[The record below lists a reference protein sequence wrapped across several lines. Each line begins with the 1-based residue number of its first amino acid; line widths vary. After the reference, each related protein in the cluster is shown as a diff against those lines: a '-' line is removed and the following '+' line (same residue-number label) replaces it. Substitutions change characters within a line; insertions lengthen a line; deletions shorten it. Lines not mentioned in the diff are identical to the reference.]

1 MSGASPRMSRSRT
14 PDRIAETALQL
25 FNTFGEPNVTTN
37 RIADELEIS
46 PGNLHYH
53 FKTKHDLIDNLFGQ
67 FERRMLELLGGD
79 GIDEA
84 DVEDAWL
91 FLHLV
96 FENIAAYRFIYRD
109 LNEICTRSR
118 DLHRRIRAILKLS
131 MRTASDLLAGLE
143 RNGQLQAMETE
154 RESMV
159 RNVVLISSYWI
170 AFDQVMEPD
179 SEPHPNRAAIQVMSL
194 VSPYL
199 RGTAREQF
207 EHLANAY
214 R

>member
-1 MSGASPRMSRSRT
+1 MSRSRT
-14 PDRIAETALQL
+14 PERIAEAALQL
-25 FNTFGEPNVTTN
+25 FNCYGEPNVTTN

-53 FKTKHDLIDNLFGQ
+53 FKTKQSLIDELFGRYEQ
-67 FERRMLELLGGD
+67 RMLELLGGD
-79 GIDEA
+79 GFEHA

-109 LNEICTRSR
+109 LNELCAKSR
-118 DLHRRIRAILKLS
+118 DLRTRIRAILKLS
-131 MRTASDLLAGLE
+131 LRTASDLLAGLE
-143 RNGQLQAMETE
+143 RSGQLEAQALE
-154 RESMV
+154 RDAVV
-159 RNVVLISSYWI
+159 RNIVLISSYWI
-170 AFDQVMEPD
+170 AFDQVME
-179 SEPHPNRAAIQVMSL
+179 SEVEPRPGRAAIQIMSL

>member
-1 MSGASPRMSRSRT
+1 MSRSRT
-14 PDRIAETALQL
+14 PHRITQAALQL
-25 FNTFGEPNVTTN
+25 FNSFGEPNVTTN

-53 FKTKHDLIDNLFGQ
+53 FRTKQSLIDELFGRYEQ
-67 FERRMLELLGGD
+67 RMLDLLGGD
-79 GIDEA
+79 GFENA

-109 LNEICTRSR
+109 LNELCARSR
-118 DLHRRIRAILKLS
+118 DLRARIRAILKLS
-131 MRTASDLLAGLE
+131 MRTASDLLAGME
-143 RNGQLQAMETE
+143 RSGQLDAQKLE
-154 RESMV
+154 RESVV
-159 RNVVLISSYWI
+159 RNIVLISSYWI

-179 SEPHPNRAAIQVMSL
+179 LEPRPDRAAIQVMSL

-199 RGTAREQF
+199 QGPAREQF

>member
-1 MSGASPRMSRSRT
+1 MARSRT
-14 PDRIAETALQL
+14 PERIAEAALQL
-25 FNTFGEPNVTTN
+25 FNSYGEPNVTTN

-53 FKTKHDLIDNLFGQ
+53 FKTKQSLIDELFGRYEQ
-67 FERRMLELLGGD
+67 RMLELLGGD
-79 GIDEA
+79 GVEHA

-96 FENIAAYRFIYRD
+96 FENIADYRFIYRD
-109 LNEICTRSR
+109 LSELCARSR
-118 DLHRRIRAILKLS
+118 DLRTRIRAILKLS
-131 MRTASDLLAGLE
+131 LRTASDLLAGME
-143 RNGQLQAMETE
+143 RSGQLEAQTLE
-154 RESMV
+154 RESVV
-159 RNVVLISSYWI
+159 RNIVLISSYWI

-179 SEPHPNRAAIQVMSL
+179 VEPRPDRAAIQVMSL

-199 RGTAREQF
+199 RGAAREQF

>member
-1 MSGASPRMSRSRT
+1 MSRTRT
-14 PDRIAETALQL
+14 PERIAETALAM
-25 FNTFGEPNVTTN
+25 FNEFGEPNVTTN

-53 FKTKHDLIDNLFGQ
+53 FRTKQDLIDTLFGR
-67 FERRMLELLGGD
+67 FEQRMLELLGEG
-79 GIDEA
+79 GIEET

-96 FENIAAYRFIYRD
+96 FENVAAYRFIYRD
-109 LNEICTRSR
+109 LNELCSRSR
-118 DLHRRIRAILKLS
+118 DLRRRIRAILKLS
-131 MRTASDLLAGLE
+131 MRTAADLLAGLE
-143 RNGQLQAMETE
+143 RSGQLEALALE

-159 RNVVLISSYWI
+159 RNIVLISSYWI
-170 AFDQVMEPD
+170 AFDQVMEPET
-179 SEPHPNRAAIQVMSL
+179 EPRPDRAAIQVMSL

-199 RGTAREQF
+199 RGPARDQF
-207 EHLANAY
+207 EYLANAY

>member
-1 MSGASPRMSRSRT
+1 MPRSRT

-25 FNTFGEPNVTTN
+25 FNSFGEPNVTTN

-53 FKTKHDLIDNLFGQ
+53 FKTKQSLIDELFGRYEQ
-67 FERRMLELLGGD
+67 RMLELLGAD
-79 GIDEA
+79 GFEQA

-96 FENIAAYRFIYRD
+96 FENISDYRFIYRD
-109 LNEICTRSR
+109 LSELCARSR
-118 DLHRRIRAILKLS
+118 DLRARIRAILKLS
-131 MRTASDLLAGLE
+131 MRTASDLLEGLE
-143 RNGQLQAMETE
+143 RSGQLEAQLPE
-154 RESMV
+154 RGSAV
-159 RNVVLISSYWI
+159 RNIVLISSYWI
-170 AFDQVMEPD
+170 AFDQIMEPEL
-179 SEPHPNRAAIQVMSL
+179 EPRPDRAAIQVMSL

-199 RGTAREQF
+199 RGPAREQF

>member
-1 MSGASPRMSRSRT
+1 MPRSRT
-14 PDRIAETALQL
+14 PDRIAETALNL
-25 FNTFGEPNVTTN
+25 FNAFGEPNVTTN

-53 FKTKHDLIDNLFGQ
+53 FRTKHDLIDALFTR

-96 FENIAAYRFIYRD
+96 FENIADYRFIYRD
-109 LNEICTRSR
+109 LNELCTRSR
-118 DLHRRIRAILKLS
+118 DFRRRVRAILKLS

-143 RNGQLQAMETE
+143 RSGQLEALALE

-159 RNVVLISSYWI
+159 RNIVLISSYWI
-170 AFDQVMEPD
+170 AFDQVMEPET
-179 SEPHPNRAAIQVMSL
+179 EPRPDRAAIQVMSL

-199 RGTAREQF
+199 RGPARAQF

>member
-1 MSGASPRMSRSRT
+1 MPRSRT

-25 FNTFGEPNVTTN
+25 FNSFGEPNVTTN

-53 FKTKHDLIDNLFGQ
+53 FRTKQSLIDELFGRYEQ
-67 FERRMLELLGGD
+67 RMLELLGGD
-79 GIDEA
+79 GFENA

-109 LNEICTRSR
+109 LNDLCAKSR
-118 DLHRRIRAILKLS
+118 DLRARVRAILKLS

-143 RNGQLQAMETE
+143 RSGLFQAQTLE
-154 RESMV
+154 RESVV
-159 RNVVLISSYWI
+159 RNIVLISSYWI
-170 AFDQVMEPD
+170 AFDQVMEPEI
-179 SEPHPNRAAIQVMSL
+179 EPRPDRAAIQVMSL

-199 RGTAREQF
+199 QGPAREQF

>member
-1 MSGASPRMSRSRT
+1 MSRSRT
-14 PDRIAETALQL
+14 PERIAEAALQL
-25 FNTFGEPNVTTN
+25 FNCYGEPNVTTN

-53 FKTKHDLIDNLFGQ
+53 FKTKQSLIDELFGRYEQ
-67 FERRMLELLGGD
+67 RMLELLGGD
-79 GIDEA
+79 GFEHA

-91 FLHLV
+91 FLHLA

-109 LNEICTRSR
+109 LNELCAKSR
-118 DLHRRIRAILKLS
+118 DLRTRIRAILKLS
-131 MRTASDLLAGLE
+131 LRTASDLLAGLE
-143 RNGQLQAMETE
+143 RSGQLEAQALE
-154 RESMV
+154 RDAVV
-159 RNVVLISSYWI
+159 RNIVLISSYWI
-170 AFDQVMEPD
+170 AFDQVME
-179 SEPHPNRAAIQVMSL
+179 SEVEPRPGRAAIQIMSL

>member
-1 MSGASPRMSRSRT
+1 MSRSRT
-14 PDRIAETALQL
+14 PERIVEAALQL
-25 FNTFGEPNVTTN
+25 FNAFGEPNVTTN
-37 RIADELEIS
+37 RIADEIDIS

-53 FKTKHDLIDNLFGQ
+53 FRTKQILIDELFGR
-67 FERRMLELLGGD
+67 FEYRMLELLGD
-79 GIDEA
+79 GGFDEA

-96 FENIAAYRFIYRD
+96 FENIASYRFIYRD
-109 LNEICTRSR
+109 LNELCARSR
-118 DLHRRIRAILKLS
+118 NLRKRMRAILKLS

-143 RNGQLQAMETE
+143 RSGQLEAKALE
-154 RESMV
+154 RESVV
-159 RNVVLISSYWI
+159 RNIVLISSYWI

-179 SEPHPNRAAIQVMSL
+179 TEPRPDRAAIQVMSL

-199 RGTAREQF
+199 RGPASEQF

>member
-1 MSGASPRMSRSRT
+1 MPRSRT
-14 PDRIAETALQL
+14 PDRILEAALQL
-25 FNTFGEPNVTTN
+25 FNAFGEPNVTTN
-37 RIADELEIS
+37 RIADEIDIS

-53 FKTKHDLIDNLFGQ
+53 FRTKQSLIDALFGR
-67 FERRMLELLGGD
+67 FEHRMLELLGD
-79 GIDEA
+79 GGFDEA

-96 FENIAAYRFIYRD
+96 FENIASYRFIYRD
-109 LNEICTRSR
+109 LNELCTRSR

-131 MRTASDLLAGLE
+131 MRTASDLLTGLE
-143 RNGQLQAMETE
+143 RGGQLDARALE
-154 RESMV
+154 RESVV
-159 RNVVLISSYWI
+159 RNIVLISSYWI

-179 SEPHPNRAAIQVMSL
+179 TEPRPDRAAIQVMSL

-199 RGTAREQF
+199 RGPAREQF

>member
-1 MSGASPRMSRSRT
+1 MSRTRT
-14 PDRIAETALQL
+14 PNRIAETALQL
-25 FNTFGEPNVTTN
+25 FNSFGEPNVTTN

-53 FKTKHDLIDNLFGQ
+53 FKTKQSLIDELFGRY
-67 FERRMLELLGGD
+67 EKRMLELLGGD
-79 GIDEA
+79 GIEHA

-96 FENIAAYRFIYRD
+96 FENIADYRFIYRD
-109 LNEICTRSR
+109 LNELCARSR
-118 DLHRRIRAILKLS
+118 DLRTRIRAILKLS
-131 MRTASDLLAGLE
+131 LRTASDLLAGME
-143 RNGQLQAMETE
+143 RSGQLKARPLE
-154 RESMV
+154 RESVV
-159 RNVVLISSYWI
+159 RNIVLISSYWI
-170 AFDQVMEPD
+170 AFDQVMEPEI
-179 SEPHPNRAAIQVMSL
+179 EPRPDRAAIQVMSL

>member
-1 MSGASPRMSRSRT
+1 MSRSRT
-14 PDRIAETALQL
+14 PERIAEAALQL
-25 FNTFGEPNVTTN
+25 FNCYGEPNVTTN

-53 FKTKHDLIDNLFGQ
+53 FKTKQSLIDELFGRYEQ
-67 FERRMLELLGGD
+67 RMLELLGGD
-79 GIDEA
+79 GFEHA

-109 LNEICTRSR
+109 LNELCAKSR
-118 DLHRRIRAILKLS
+118 DLRTRIRAILKLS
-131 MRTASDLLAGLE
+131 LRTASDLLAGLE
-143 RNGQLQAMETE
+143 RSGQLEAQALE
-154 RESMV
+154 RDAVV
-159 RNVVLISSYWI
+159 RNIVLISSYWI
-170 AFDQVMEPD
+170 AFDQVME
-179 SEPHPNRAAIQVMSL
+179 SEVEPRPGRAAIQVMSL

>member
-1 MSGASPRMSRSRT
+1 MSRSRT
-14 PDRIAETALQL
+14 PHRITQAALQL
-25 FNTFGEPNVTTN
+25 FNSFGEPNVTTN

-53 FKTKHDLIDNLFGQ
+53 FRTKQSLIDELFGRYEQ
-67 FERRMLELLGGD
+67 RMLDLLGGD
-79 GIDEA
+79 GFENA

-109 LNEICTRSR
+109 LNELCARSR
-118 DLHRRIRAILKLS
+118 DLRARIRAILKLS
-131 MRTASDLLAGLE
+131 MRTASDLLAGME
-143 RNGQLQAMETE
+143 RSGQLDAQKLE
-154 RESMV
+154 RESVV
-159 RNVVLISSYWI
+159 RNIVLISSYWI

-179 SEPHPNRAAIQVMSL
+179 LEPRADRAAIQVMSL

-199 RGTAREQF
+199 QGPAREQF

>member
-1 MSGASPRMSRSRT
+1 MSRSRT
-14 PDRIAETALQL
+14 PERIAAAALEL
-25 FNTFGEPNVTTN
+25 FNAFGEPNVTTN

-53 FKTKHDLIDNLFGQ
+53 FKTKQKLIDTLFGR
-67 FERRMLELLGGD
+67 FEQRMLELLGGD
-79 GIDEA
+79 DIDEA

-109 LNEICTRSR
+109 LNELCTRSR
-118 DLHRRIRAILKLS
+118 DLRRRIRAILKLS
-131 MRTASDLLAGLE
+131 MRTASDLLNGLE
-143 RNGQLQAMETE
+143 RSGQLDAQELE
-154 RESMV
+154 REPVV
-159 RNVVLISSYWI
+159 RNMVLISSYWI
-170 AFDQVMEPD
+170 AFDQVMEPET
-179 SEPHPNRAAIQVMSL
+179 EPRPDRAAIQVMSL

-199 RGTAREQF
+199 RGPAREQF